1 MRYRK
6 LRIAWSVVC
15 GIGCVLLI
23 VLWMRSYW
31 YAEVIKYPLLGQWD
45 ISGIGTMRGALVI
58 VVMTDARPA
67 NPKREYRLLPVRETM
82 PITWTPRRIPSNYR
96 IEFLIPIWLI
106 VLPLSVLSAAPWI
119 KWRFTLRTL
128 LIATTL
134 VALVLGLIVAVLR
147 WPAG

>member
-6 LRIAWSVVC
+6 LRIAFSATC
-15 GIGCVLLI
+15 LIACVLLI
-23 VLWMRSYW
+23 VLWVRSYW
-31 YAEVIKYPLLGQWD
+31 YAEVIRYPLLGKWD
-45 ISGIGTMRGALVI
+45 LSGIGTMRGALVI

-82 PITWTPRRIPSNYR
+82 PITWTPRRIPSSYR

-106 VLPLSVLSAAPWI
+106 VLPLSTLSAAPWI
-119 KWRFTLRTL
+119 RWRFSLRTL

-134 VALVLGLIVAVLR
+134 VAVVLGVVVWAVR
-147 WPAG
+147 